1 MDVVSDAFK
10 VIDLHGENNEVLL
23 AGLGGLLEGLDV
35 GLKDR
40 AVVPMK
46 LQSLTPDRGE
56 MRSPVHDGNG
66 FPDKRKFDRKH
77 AANRAGPD
85 DADFHVA
92 PSCLRSCSEHSTRW
106 TNTPRCVAGK
116 NEGRSLHLI

>member
-23 AGLGGLLEGLDV
+23 AGVCRLLEGLDI

-46 LQSLTPDRGE
+46 LQSLTPGRGE

-66 FPDKRKFDRKH
+66 LPGKRKLDRKH

-92 PSCLRSCSEHSTRW
+92 PSVLAIVFRALHTMDKYL
-106 TNTPRCVAGK
+106 RCVAGK
-116 NEGRSLHLI
+116 NEGHSLHLI